1 MIVEV
6 PVFFSDCKQLMRV
19 EIQIR
24 TVAMNFWASLEH
36 RLKYKTNVTNAEE
49 IINELK
55 NCADVIANTDMKKS
69 KLYTTHHLARA

>member
-24 TVAMNFWASLEH
+24 TVAMNFWACLEH
-36 RLKYKTNVTNAEE
+36 RLKYKNNVTDAEE
-49 IINELK
+49 IANELK
-55 NCADVIANTDMKKS
+55 ECAHVIANTDMKMLEIKKKINS
-69 KLYTTHHLARA
+69 FD